1 MRKRRYSEEQI
12 IRILRQVE
20 AGEAVK
26 DVCPGAWLQ
35 RGHLLSVGGEV
46 RGAGYQ

>member
-20 AGEAVK
+20 AEYLVAPPLP
-26 DVCPGAWLQ
+26 CC
-35 RGHLLSVGGEV
+35 LSRLSAE
-46 RGAGYQ
+46 

>member
-20 AGEAVK
+20 AGVTT
-26 DVCPGAWLQ
+26 
-35 RGHLLSVGGEV
+35 GGS
-46 RGAGYQ
+46 RMRWKI